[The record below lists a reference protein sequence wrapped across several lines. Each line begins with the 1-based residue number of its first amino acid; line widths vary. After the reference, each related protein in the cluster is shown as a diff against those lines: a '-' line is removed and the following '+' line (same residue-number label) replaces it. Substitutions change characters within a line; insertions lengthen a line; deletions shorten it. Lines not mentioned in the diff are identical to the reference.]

1 MKRFIIK
8 TLLYA
13 IPILIPLIGFGIFIY
28 PHLSGD
34 IGPLGYITF
43 DDNYAQMKEI
53 TDNKVINC
61 KYGYKFTNNSS
72 ILTIGD
78 SFSQTN
84 KRYISYNYY
93 LAKSTDK
100 VVYNLQ
106 PWDVNPF
113 LRFLYVSKTQ
123 ELPKIVIVESVER
136 YFIERLCQLNVSLSA
151 SSMSSRHLIDTTYE
165 YKSSSKTLL
174 ESTQEWVK
182 REMNLK
188 GYENPIKSV
197 KLSQSY
203 FSCKDRE
210 NELHFY
216 VDDIKITELTDSV
229 ANIATEKL
237 DSLFKYADSI
247 GIELY
252 VLIAADKYE
261 VYQNYIVDNPYPPKT
276 LLTKF
281 MDLYNHP
288 HLINSRDTL
297 YRLVE
302 KGVQDIYWANNTHWG
317 IIGSKA
323 VAEQVLQHIEQ

>member
-43 DDNYAQMKEI
+43 DDNYAQMREI
-53 TDNKVINC
+53 SDNKVINC
-61 KYGYKFTNNSS
+61 KYGYKFLKDSS

-84 KRYISYNYY
+84 KRDISYNYY

-100 VVYNLQ
+100 IVYNLQ

-113 LRFLYVSKTQ
+113 LRFLYISKTQ
-123 ELPKIVIVESVER
+123 DLPKIVIVESVER

-151 SSMSSRHLIDTTYE
+151 SSMLSRRLIDTTYE

-174 ESTQEWVK
+174 ENTQEWVK
-182 REMNLK
+182 REMYLK

-261 VYQNYIVDNPYPPKT
+261 VYRATSKT
-276 LLTKF
+276 GTYSLLTTTT
-281 MDLYNHP
+281 
-288 HLINSRDTL
+288 STA
-297 YRLVE
+297 VT
-302 KGVQDIYWANNTHWG
+302 NTKATAG
-317 IIGSKA
+317 KTYYYKVKA
-323 VAEQVLQHIEQ
+323 VDADKSAANSAYSVVASITSK